1 MLASAP
7 KSGARP
13 DAASRWR
20 VRPALVVA
28 LVASLV
34 LHAVWSLWPVDFDST
49 PPPEPLSVTLET
61 MPAPPPPAPP
71 PATLPAATPT
81 PAPQQ
86 RPKRVVRM
94 PRHVEKSAL
103 VAERAPDAGAASSA
117 PPEQATP
124 SHVGAPPAPPPHVV
138 IGPPAEDA
146 TPSVVLPPRL
156 DLAYKV
162 FYGTQGFLIGAA
174 TYRFEH
180 EGDDYRIS
188 TVAEPRGLAAL
199 LVHGRGL
206 VESRG
211 RITEHG
217 LRPYEFAVE
226 RGSADKREV
235 AYFDWDAGNVVL
247 NGGDLVTLE
256 PPAFDPLTILWQP
269 YFAPP
274 SRDPQSFTLATTR
287 RVTRYTL
294 TLQAEEPVAFRDTEV
309 MTQRWHQK
317 SDDGKTEG
325 WFWLAPSM
333 HYIPIKM
340 RVTRTSRGTLEATL
354 AAIRTDADGADVSE
368 ALAPEPDP
376 PFKPADLMAP
386 GPGPDN
392 TGQ

>member
-1 MLASAP
+1 MQSSRVKRDPQSPAT
-7 KSGARP
+7 
-13 DAASRWR
+13 SRWH
-20 VRPALVVA
+20 VRPALLVA
-28 LVASLV
+28 LVASIM
-34 LHAVWSLWPVDFDST
+34 LHAVWSLWPVEFDAV
-49 PPPEPLSVTLET
+49 PPTEPLSVTLET

-71 PATLPAATPT
+71 PVTPPTATPT
-81 PAPQQ
+81 PKSMQ
-86 RPKRVVRM
+86 PKRVVRT
-94 PRHVEKSAL
+94 PRRVERSTVVTSEATPEIE
-103 VAERAPDAGAASSA
+103 APSRAPI
-117 PPEQATP
+117 AT
-124 SHVGAPPAPPPHVV
+124 APPAPVEAPPAPVA
-138 IGPPAEDA
+138 IGPPRDDA
-146 TPSVVLPPRL
+146 NPGVALPPRL

-162 FYGTQGFLIGAA
+162 FYGTQGFVIGAA

-180 EGDDYRIS
+180 DGDDYRIS

-199 LVHGRGL
+199 FVHGRGL

-217 LRPYEFAVE
+217 LRPYEFVVE

-247 NGGDLVTLE
+247 NGGNLVTLE

-294 TLQAEEPVAFRDTEV
+294 TLQAEEPVVFRNTEV
-309 MTQRWHQK
+309 MTQRWYQK

-340 RVTRTSRGTLEATL
+340 RVTRTSRGTLEAQL
-354 AAIRTDADGADVSE
+354 AAIRTDADAADVSE
-368 ALAPEPDP
+368 AIAPEPDP

-386 GPGPDN
+386 GPGPDK

>member
-1 MLASAP
+1 MQSSRVKRDPQSPAT
-7 KSGARP
+7 
-13 DAASRWR
+13 SRWH
-20 VRPALVVA
+20 VRPALLVA
-28 LVASLV
+28 LVASIV
-34 LHAVWSLWPVDFDST
+34 MHAVWSLWPVEFDAV
-49 PPPEPLSVTLET
+49 PPTEPLSVTLET

-71 PATLPAATPT
+71 PVTAPATTPT
-81 PAPQQ
+81 PKSTPQ
-86 RPKRVVRM
+86 PKRVVRT
-94 PRHVEKSAL
+94 PRRVERLPIVTSEAA
-103 VAERAPDAGAASSA
+103 AEI
-117 PPEQATP
+117 ETP
-124 SHVGAPPAPPPHVV
+124 STAPTATAPPAPVEASPAPVA
-138 IGPPAEDA
+138 IGPPRDDA
-146 TPSVVLPPRL
+146 KPAVVLPPRL

-162 FYGTQGFLIGAA
+162 FYGTQGFVIGAA

-180 EGDDYRIS
+180 DGDDYRIS

-199 LVHGRGL
+199 FVHGRGL

-217 LRPYEFAVE
+217 LRPYEFVVE

-235 AYFDWDAGNVVL
+235 AFFDWDSGNVVL
-247 NGGDLVTLE
+247 NGGNLVTLE

-294 TLQAEEPVAFRDTEV
+294 TLQAEEPVVFRNTEV
-309 MTQRWHQK
+309 MTQRWYQK

-340 RVTRTSRGTLEATL
+340 RVTRTSRGTLEAQL
-354 AAIRTDADGADVSE
+354 AAIRTDTDAADVS
-368 ALAPEPDP
+368 AAIAPEPDP

-386 GPGPDN
+386 GPGPDK